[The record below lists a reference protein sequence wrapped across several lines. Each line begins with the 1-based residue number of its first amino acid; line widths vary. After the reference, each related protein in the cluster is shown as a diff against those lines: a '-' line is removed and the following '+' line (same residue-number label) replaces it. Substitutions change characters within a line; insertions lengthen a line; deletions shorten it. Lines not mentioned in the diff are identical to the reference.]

1 MRACPCAALFLKRG
15 GSGVT
20 VSEAVLITPPYVAE
34 TVVEVGTAPF
44 FPLAMLGGF
53 RFCNPMCGRAICS
66 PLAQW
71 PTSECG
77 HLTDNNILSR
87 LRQSFL

>member
-1 MRACPCAALFLKRG
+1 MRVCPCAALFLKRG

-44 FPLAMLGGF
+44 LPTCHAWADLGSATPCVAG
-53 RFCNPMCGRAICS
+53 
-66 PLAQW
+66 
-71 PTSECG
+71 
-77 HLTDNNILSR
+77 
-87 LRQSFL
+87 QSVVH